1 MRPFFK
7 ANSTARM
14 PRSLIPASLS
24 CVAGLLK
31 NVTISP
37 PKDVSKRGGRSFSA
51 IAPFTI
57 FPMPRP
63 QASTSPQRKKALAI
77 AKELNLNRKRVQR
90 VLRKYAEAIAAED
103 PDEALLEALAETPKD
118 ATSIANTLKNEY
130 IRGNTT

>member
-1 MRPFFK
+1 MSPFFK
-7 ANSTARM
+7 ANSTAR
-14 PRSLIPASLS
+14 
-24 CVAGLLK
+24 
-31 NVTISP
+31 
-37 PKDVSKRGGRSFSA
+37 
-51 IAPFTI
+51 
-57 FPMPRP
+57 MPRP

-77 AKELNLNRKRVQR
+77 AKELNLNRKTVQR